1 MEVAAPTLA
10 PDRFQQLHPNVAVI
24 QAGLHEL
31 DRAFD
36 RLDKP
41 IDDRSLRYNIM
52 EPAFEEPS
60 RDPRFDRVRNRLG
73 IQTR

>member
-1 MEVAAPTLA
+1 
-10 PDRFQQLHPNVAVI
+10 VAVI

-36 RLDKP
+36 RLDKS
-41 IDDRSLRYNIM
+41 IDDRSLRCNIM
-52 EPAFEEPS
+52 EPASDELR
-60 RDPRFDRVRNRLG
+60 RDPRFDRVRDRLG